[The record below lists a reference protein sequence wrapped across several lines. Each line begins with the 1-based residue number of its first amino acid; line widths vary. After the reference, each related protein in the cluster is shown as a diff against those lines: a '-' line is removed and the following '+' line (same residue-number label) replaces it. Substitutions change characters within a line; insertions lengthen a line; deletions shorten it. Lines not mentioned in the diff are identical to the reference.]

1 MTTLSSK
8 KSPSDRLAI
17 LLMALGLATP
27 LAQAAEVELR
37 LTIPEAP
44 FHVIGDPVPLHWE
57 FVNRSDRRLAFMWE
71 GCCRLNGRVTA
82 SLGQVTLRSEPA
94 TAAAQL
100 TAHRFARPAR
110 LLPGKPTIFET
121 NLGDWLNIDRSGEYK
136 LTARYTGLLDNQ
148 QPQVSRGWQLWKNSA
163 TAEPIQVNLFT
174 PTDYVGQRN
183 ELSEQAG
190 LALRLDGPRR
200 LDPLQKTM
208 LELELLNLSKAPKT
222 IHWPSDFALWFL
234 DNTGKRP
241 PLTPTLLR
249 TATEQLVLEKK
260 QRLAK
265 RIEIDSR
272 VLESRA
278 LGRYRLFVDFKTATS
293 RTPSNAVPL
302 DWRLDSAELQQLIRL
317 ASGGAKT
324 GLRNRPLKL
333 IRLHLGELGQ
343 ALGQV
348 SASDLNEK
356 GKKLLKEL
364 QLAASL
370 KPVFPKPGLVTVKL
384 RIINNGSIQ
393 FADDALGQAFQG
405 EKPITDQLD
414 DLLNIRKHL
423 GWTVAI
429 QLHPYATTAKK
440 HIAAAFEKLKSLEP
454 RLAKPIILGPL
465 QN

>member
-1 MTTLSSK
+1 MTILSSI

-27 LAQAAEVELR
+27 LVQAAQVELR
-37 LTIPEAP
+37 LAIPEAP
-44 FHVIGDPVPLHWE
+44 FHVIGDPVPLRWE
-57 FVNRSDRRLAFMWE
+57 FINRSEQQLAFMWE

-100 TAHRFARPAR
+100 TAHRFARAAR

-148 QPQVSRGWQLWKNSA
+148 QPQVPRNWQLWKDSA
-163 TAEPIQVNLFT
+163 TAEAIRATLLT
-174 PTDYVGQRN
+174 PSDYIARH
-183 ELSEQAG
+183 SQAG
-190 LALRLDGPRR
+190 LVLHLDGPDR
-200 LDPLQKTM
+200 LLPLQKTA
-208 LELELLNLSKAPKT
+208 LELELSNTSGTAQT

-234 DNTGKRP
+234 DATGRRT
-241 PLTPTLLR
+241 PLTPTRIR
-249 TATEQLVLEKK
+249 TVPEKLVFSKN
-260 QRLAK
+260 QRLTK
-265 RIEIDSR
+265 RIEIDSG

-278 LGRYRLFVDFKTATS
+278 LGRYRLFVDFKTATN
-293 RTPSNAVPL
+293 RAPSNAVPL
-302 DWRLDSAELQQLIRL
+302 DWQLDVADLQQLIHL

-333 IRLHLGELGQ
+333 MRLHLGELGQ

-348 SASDLNEK
+348 PASDLKEK

-384 RIINNGSIQ
+384 RITNNGSIQ
-393 FADDALGQAFQG
+393 FADKALGQSFQG

-440 HIAAAFEKLKSLEP
+440 HVAAAFEKLKPLEP
-454 RLAKPIILGPL
+454 RLAKPITLDPL

>member
-27 LAQAAEVELR
+27 LAQAAQVELR

-100 TAHRFARPAR
+100 TAHRFARAAR

-148 QPQVSRGWQLWKNSA
+148 QPQVGRGWQLWKNSA
-163 TAEPIQVNLFT
+163 TAEPIRATLLT
-174 PTDYVGQRN
+174 PSDYIARRN
-183 ELSEQAG
+183 QAEI
-190 LALRLDGPRR
+190 ALRLDSPDRLLP
-200 LDPLQKTM
+200 LDPTM
-208 LELELLNLSKAPKT
+208 LELKLLNLSETPKT

-234 DNTGKRP
+234 DATGGRS
-241 PLTPTLLR
+241 PLAPTSIR
-249 TATEQLVLEKK
+249 AAPEKLVLAKN

-265 RIEIDSR
+265 RIEIAPGAFDGRS
-272 VLESRA
+272 LEQ
-278 LGRYRLFVDFKTATS
+278 YRLFVDYKTATS

-302 DWRLDSAELQQLIRL
+302 DWQLNVADLQQLIHL

-333 IRLHLGELGQ
+333 MRLHLGELGQ

-348 SASDLNEK
+348 PASDLKEK

-384 RIINNGSIQ
+384 RITNNGSIQ

-429 QLHPYATTAKK
+429 QLHPYATTANK
-440 HIAAAFEKLKSLEP
+440 HVAAAFEKLKSLEP
-454 RLAKPIILGPL
+454 RLAKPIILDSL